1 MTTVAMLTHLSIKNL
16 AVVDSISIEIAPG
29 MTVVTGET
37 GVGKSLVVDGLAL
50 LMGQRA
56 ESHLVGQASNK
67 AELCGIF
74 LLDQAPLARAWLAE
88 PRGRRVVDAARR
100 AAAVE

>member
-50 LMGQRA
+50 SKG
-56 ESHLVGQASNK
+56 
-67 AELCGIF
+67 
-74 LLDQAPLARAWLAE
+74 
-88 PRGRRVVDAARR
+88 
-100 AAAVE
+100 

>member
-1 MTTVAMLTHLSIKNL
+1 MLTHLSIKNL

-56 ESHLVGQASNK
+56 ESHLS
-67 AELCGIF
+67 LIHI
-74 LLDQAPLARAWLAE
+74 
-88 PRGRRVVDAARR
+88 
-100 AAAVE
+100 